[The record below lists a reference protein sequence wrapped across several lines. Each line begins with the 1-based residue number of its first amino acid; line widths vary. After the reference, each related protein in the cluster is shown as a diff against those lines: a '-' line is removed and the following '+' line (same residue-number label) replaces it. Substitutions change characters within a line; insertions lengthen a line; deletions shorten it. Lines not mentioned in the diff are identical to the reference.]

1 MKKVGLVIGLV
12 FILLVFSFT
21 LVSSQSDAPKGCKGM
36 QEMGQQ
42 EMMAKPKCGQSMGR
56 MMQQMGGCKMGA
68 EMGMG
73 MGMMEEEEGMGCCE
87 KEFFLC
93 CKDDL
98 GLTDKQ
104 VEALKGMKMG
114 AMKSEIKMGS
124 DLKIAELELK
134 NLMEDEKS
142 TLKDIEAK
150 VRAVEKLKADMKIAH
165 IKVFRDAK
173 ALLTP
178 EQKEKM
184 MKCHQGCKMS
194 F

>member
-1 MKKVGLVIGLV
+1 MKKVGLAAGFV
-12 FILLVFSFT
+12 FLLLLFSFA
-21 LVSSQSDAPKGCKGM
+21 LVSSQADAPKGCKMM
-36 QEMGQQ
+36 QGMGQQ
-42 EMMAKPKCGQSMGR
+42 EMTAQPKCGQAMGG
-56 MMQQMGGCKMGA
+56 MMQKMGCCKMGA
-68 EMGMG
+68 GMGMG
-73 MGMMEEEEGMGCCE
+73 MGMIEEEEGIGCCE

-134 NLMEDEKS
+134 SLMEDEKS
-142 TLKDIEAK
+142 TLKDIETK
-150 VRAVEKLKADMKIAH
+150 LRAVEKLKVDMKIAH
-165 IKVFRDAK
+165 IKAFREAK

-184 MKCHQGCKMS
+184 MKCHQGM
-194 F
+194 

>member
-1 MKKVGLVIGLV
+1 MKKVGLAIGLV
-12 FILLVFSFT
+12 FFLLLLSFT
-21 LVSSQSDAPKGCKGM
+21 LSFSQGDAPKSCKGM
-36 QEMGQQ
+36 GQ
-42 EMMAKPKCGQSMGR
+42 EMMPQPKCGQSMGG
-56 MMQQMGGCKMGA
+56 MMQQMGCCKMGS
-68 EMGMG
+68 GMG
-73 MGMMEEEEGMGCCE
+73 MGMMMGEKGMGCCE

-104 VEALKGMKMG
+104 MEALKGIKMG
-114 AMKSEIKMGS
+114 SMKNEIKMGS

-134 NLMEDEKS
+134 SLMEDEKA

-150 VRAVEKLKADMKIAH
+150 VRSVEKLKADMKISH
-165 IKVFRDAK
+165 IKAFREAK

-184 MKCHQGCKMS
+184 MKCHQGM
-194 F
+194 